1 VLYPDDRTYEGKELR
16 LKQQYFFVSATI
28 QVSESDAC
36 CKSSSI
42 GHNSLSV
49 MCKHDP
55 PGSHPSIPPQVL
67 ASIHGV
73 SRILF
78 ASNTI
83 LH

>member
-1 VLYPDDRTYEGKELR
+1 MLYPDDRTYEGKELR

-28 QVSESDAC
+28 QVSKSDAS

-42 GHNSLSV
+42 GHHSLSV

-55 PGSHPSIPPQVL
+55 PGSHPSVPSKTL
-67 ASIHGV
+67 AFTDLV
-73 SRILF
+73 TRILF

-83 LH
+83 PH